1 MIQEENIIR
10 QHDNGRSPFKVPE
23 GYFEGFTEKMMNRL
37 QAEGLTVGKASSNQR
52 VVKLPL
58 WKRALRYAAVGTVA
72 VMIVGGGLIYSRY
85 LPNGDTQA
93 QFTAQSESID
103 FYFSDDEL
111 NEVLDYELVDNEHIA
126 YYLTEAY

>member
-72 VMIVGGGLIYSRY
+72 VMIVGGLF
-85 LPNGDTQA
+85 LQ
-93 QFTAQSESID
+93 Q
-103 FYFSDDEL
+103 
-111 NEVLDYELVDNEHIA
+111 VLLKFIP
-126 YYLTEAY
+126 